1 MGLQEGPVD
10 GSEGYNGLQR
20 EQDEPVGT
28 SMGEPI
34 SNPMGNPTGKPTGKP
49 TGEPIGGPTGIGES
63 TVQFC
68 SSCNQKK
75 PLIDFGRFLTYNAY
89 RQRNTKANR
98 VRKAKQK
105 ATIPPRPKA
114 TKEQLEYAIQA
125 WGNTSEYILRG
136 KFTRPLTI
144 EDYLN
149 NKSSPPLIY
158 TTPNKLACEVKAKS
172 KLAPELAEGRPAQ
185 DFSVAALTSSQ
196 LQY

>member
-1 MGLQEGPVD
+1 MGSPTGI
-10 GSEGYNGLQR
+10 
-20 EQDEPVGT
+20 
-28 SMGEPI
+28 GEPTGELTGTGEPTCGPTGTGE
-34 SNPMGNPTGKPTGKP
+34 PMGGPTD
-49 TGEPIGGPTGIGES
+49 TGEPIGGPTGTGEPTCSPTGMGEPTYGS
-63 TVQFC
+63 TGEPTDQFC

-75 PLIDFGRFLTYNAY
+75 PLIDFGRFLTCNAC

-149 NKSSPPLIY
+149 NKSSPP
-158 TTPNKLACEVKAKS
+158 
-172 KLAPELAEGRPAQ
+172 
-185 DFSVAALTSSQ
+185 
-196 LQY
+196 